1 MILRLS
7 DSIARGLIV
16 VASVVSALWLSFFG
30 LRTAIAARAAE
41 AENAA
46 QLELA
51 TRLEPGNPN
60 YWYLLGHFEQYN
72 LEQSDSSKA
81 IESYKKAIALN
92 PVFTD
97 AWLDLG
103 TAYEL
108 EGRAQEARDAYIQA
122 RKSYPTSADVSWRYG
137 NFLLR
142 QGDSRQ
148 AYSELRRAIEADPQR
163 AATAFSRVFRS
174 NPNIDEILDQVLP
187 PEQSVYVD
195 VIAEATSAK
204 QLAVAQTVWL
214 RLLTLH
220 PRFEIRDIDRFTS
233 ELLSAGEY
241 SEARR
246 VWDQGTATMA
256 LPPLLQPRGSVIWD
270 PSFES
275 GLNGYSFAW
284 RFDPLIQGVRAG
296 YDRMEKLSGEQSL
309 RFSFDGKHNPNLETG
324 CTLAIVQ
331 PGVSYLFNGW
341 IKTKEI
347 TTNFG
352 VGFRLHALAATNN
365 ASAVDTRSL
374 TGTNPWTLVEQTWTA
389 PQNAHQVMICIYRNP
404 SDNPEVR
411 ISGNAWVDDV
421 NLIPQAP
428 GRRKP

>member
-16 VASVVSALWLSFFG
+16 VAAVAVGLWLSFFG

-41 AENAA
+41 AESAA
-46 QLELA
+46 ELELA
-51 TRLEPGNPN
+51 TRLEPSNPE
-60 YWYLLGHFEQYN
+60 YWYRRGHFEQYN

-92 PVFTD
+92 PIFTD

-108 EGRAQEARDAYIQA
+108 DGRTREARDAYIQA
-122 RKSYPTSADVSWRYG
+122 KKSYPTSAEVSWRYG

-142 QGDSRQ
+142 QGDSRE
-148 AYSELRRAIEADPQR
+148 AYSELRRAIDADPQR

-220 PRFEIRDIDRFTS
+220 PRLEIRDIDRFTS
-233 ELLSAGEY
+233 ELLTAGEY

-256 LPPLLQPRGSVIWD
+256 LPALLEPRGSVIWD

-275 GLNGYSFAW
+275 GLNGSSFAW
-284 RFDPLIQGVRAG
+284 RFDPLVQGVRVT
-296 YDRMEKLSGEQSL
+296 YDRTEKLSGEQSL
-309 RFSFDGKHNPNLETG
+309 RFSFDGKHNPNLETA
-324 CTLAIVQ
+324 CALAIVQ
-331 PGVSYLFNGW
+331 PGMSYLFSGW

-347 TTNFG
+347 TTDFG
-352 VGFRLHALAATNN
+352 VGFRLHALGAANN
-365 ASAVDTRSL
+365 AAVADTRSL
-374 TGTNPWTLVEQTWTA
+374 TGTNPWTLVDQSWTA
-389 PQNAHQVMICIYRNP
+389 PKDAHRVVVCIYRNP

-428 GRRKP
+428 GHRKP